1 MARIFIVEDH
11 PIYREGLAGYV
22 NEEPGLQVCGV
33 ADNVADALT
42 GIERTNPH
50 LVVVDLQLKG
60 SSGLDLIQDIRYRW
74 PELHILVLSMYD
86 EIRYADRVLRM
97 GARGYVMKDKG
108 PETVLKAIKIVLQG
122 EVYASQRVKDQLLMG
137 KVEKSPTDVLTDREI
152 QIFQLL
158 GEGNTVGEIAEQL
171 NRSPKTIQNHIDHI
185 RTRMHLKSR
194 QELYQKSKE
203 WVLGL
208 GEAEDDAG

>member
-1 MARIFIVEDH
+1 MDRVFIVEDH
-11 PIYREGLAGYV
+11 PIYREGLASYI
-22 NEEPGLQVCGV
+22 NEEPGIEVCGV
-33 ADNVADALT
+33 AASVGEALDK
-42 GIERTNPH
+42 IEATRPH

-74 PELHILVLSMYD
+74 PDLHILVLSMYD

-108 PETVLKAIKIVLQG
+108 PETVLQAIKTVLQG
-122 EVYASQRVKDQLLMG
+122 KIYASQRVKDQLLMG
-137 KVEKSPTDVLTDREI
+137 TIERSPTDVLTDREM

-158 GEGNTVGEIAEQL
+158 GEGLSVAEIAEQL

-185 RTRMHLKSR
+185 RTRMNIKNR

-203 WVLGL
+203 WVLG
-208 GEAEDDAG
+208 GGTA

>member
-1 MARIFIVEDH
+1 MERVFIVEDH
-11 PIYREGLAGYV
+11 PIYREGLASYI
-22 NEEPGLQVCGV
+22 NEEPGIEVCGV
-33 ADNVADALT
+33 ADSVGEALDR
-42 GIERTNPH
+42 IEATRPH

-74 PELHILVLSMYD
+74 PDLYILVLSMYD

-108 PETVLKAIKIVLQG
+108 PETVLQAIKTVLQG
-122 EVYASQRVKDQLLMG
+122 KIYASQRVKDQLLMG
-137 KVEKSPTDVLTDREI
+137 TIERSPTDVLTDREM

-158 GEGNTVGEIAEQL
+158 GEGLSVAEIAEQL

-185 RTRMHLKSR
+185 RTRMNIKNR

-203 WVLGL
+203 WVLG
-208 GEAEDDAG
+208 GGAA